1 MKKGSILQE
10 DKTVLHVYVPDNRTS
25 KYERQKLI
33 GWQGELDESTIVVGG
48 FCSPLS
54 ALDRSSRQKIRQD
67 TVELNSTI
75 DQLDII

>member
-33 GWQGELDESTIVVGG
+33 GWQGELDESTIVGIPESLGSLLHVSGESRLP
-48 FCSPLS
+48 SPFIPQNQNPCFG
-54 ALDRSSRQKIRQD
+54 A
-67 TVELNSTI
+67 T
-75 DQLDII
+75 